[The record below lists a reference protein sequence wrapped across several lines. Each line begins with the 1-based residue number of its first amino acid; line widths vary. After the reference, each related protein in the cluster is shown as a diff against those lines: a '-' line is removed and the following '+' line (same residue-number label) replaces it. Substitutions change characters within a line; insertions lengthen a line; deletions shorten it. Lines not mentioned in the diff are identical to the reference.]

1 MACEVCGR
9 AGQEALRRTA
19 SGLPTLGLG
28 LSSASDAAALAQRA
42 EEAGF
47 AAVWVPSGALADV
60 AAKVAKATGRIAI
73 VAIVDVS
80 LSPDAEPALP
90 APAELAGRLAYA
102 VRFTDPPLTARL
114 SARACRRAGAAAMR
128 KVHSLAAKADTPV
141 LIQGSCH
148 ESLEWIAERAE
159 AWAYDR
165 ARLACVPTLL
175 TEWRRVAGD
184 KPFIQML
191 AEGPGLDDR
200 VDALVRDGVDHIVV
214 MMSGGTGSP
223 GLWRLPGKLEASE
236 NAAF

>member
-9 AGQEALRRTA
+9 AGQEALRRTP

-47 AAVWVPSGALADV
+47 AALWVPSGTLADV
-60 AAKVAKATGRIAI
+60 AKTTGRIAI

-80 LSPDAEPALP
+80 LSPDIEPTLP
-90 APAELAGRLAYA
+90 VPAELAGRLAYA

-128 KVHSLAAKADTPV
+128 KVHGFATKADTPV

-214 MMSGGTGSP
+214 MMSGGIGSP
-223 GLWRLPGKLEASE
+223 GLWRLPRRLDAAE
-236 NAAF
+236 NAAS